1 VDNESEFASIDDQL
15 RSIPV
20 GSTNEIKGFGML
32 THPRGASYAAMR
44 RARSRPDRL
53 PRPTGGRRTIPR
65 YRPSRRPSFA
75 RARGPRSC
83 AHFDAIEIDRGGVET
98 PDYAGSLPRAL
109 SSAGDQGG

>member
-1 VDNESEFASIDDQL
+1 VENESEFAWIDDQL

-53 PRPTGGRRTIPR
+53 PRPPAGRRTP
-65 YRPSRRPSFA
+65 P
-75 RARGPRSC
+75 
-83 AHFDAIEIDRGGVET
+83 
-98 PDYAGSLPRAL
+98 L
-109 SSAGDQGG
+109 